1 MSTTEMKATIQRYI
15 DEDNEEK
22 IEKMY
27 ASVIEDE
34 IIGYTI
40 DGKPTFAK
48 EFKKEAEEIL
58 QRMEAGEYKTIQE
71 LKKEMQQW

>member
-27 ASVIEDE
+27 ASVAEDN
-34 IIGYTI
+34 IVGYNI
-40 DGKPTFAK
+40 DGTPVLA
-48 EFKKEAEEIL
+48 EVFKKEAEVIL
-58 QRMEAGEYKTIQE
+58 QRMEAGEYRTLDE
-71 LKKEMQQW
+71 LEKESEKW